1 MIIGLLLCGGLFIM
15 VATLLRCILSIP
27 VHPCPRAWTITSDDS
42 SPKDSENPSSMGTSS
57 HQLSKMSKS
66 SRFDQLSVPRTVDD
80 HCSEEISL
88 PHNQAQMGF
97 ASQVT
102 NSAHGATASSEDQS
116 LEINRSAHGGIHIT
130 TTYEVTPSEPFEK
143 SHKYEL

>member
-1 MIIGLLLCGGLFIM
+1 
-15 VATLLRCILSIP
+15 
-27 VHPCPRAWTITSDDS
+27 
-42 SPKDSENPSSMGTSS
+42 MGTSS

-66 SRFDQLSVPRTVDD
+66 SQFDQLSVLRTVDD

-102 NSAHGATASSEDQS
+102 NSARGATASSEDQS